1 MNRLLLAS
9 LLGLLTAMAVVL
21 TAACPAGAILAAP
34 IPRVVHPAAGT
45 AHRRARPCRPSPK
58 RRHAK
63 KRKATLCGRP
73 AGKHGGASSAG
84 RPGSSGAAPSGP
96 AASTGSTASTGSI
109 GSGAQPPAASSVAP
123 PAPIALG
130 PSGSNPPP
138 LPVTAPSA
146 WDEPALSDPTTIELS
161 PTNYVLSLSDSQDY
175 VLECPSGGL
184 TLPSSLNVAGGHN
197 VVLQNCDVELSN
209 PDWAARFSYQTG
221 TLWVE
226 GVHFGGAQLTG
237 GIQFQEPGAT
247 VVLRDVLFDTVY
259 GSQSTNHAE
268 LIQTWAGPARL
279 LIDGLTGST
288 TYQGLFLLPD
298 QYDSGPPP
306 TVIDLRHIDIDD
318 SQGAYALW
326 LGDVAG
332 SPSNDESG
340 AILTW
345 NVEDVYVVPNP
356 ARTWPGWWLMPQPST
371 GDPTWDNAMA
381 GSPPGGPFVQ
391 ATSSGAAGVDE
402 GSEPP
407 QLLGEQP

>member
-1 MNRLLLAS
+1 MHRSPLAS
-9 LLGLLTAMAVVL
+9 VLGLATAMAIL
-21 TAACPAGAILAAP
+21 LAAASPAGAMLASP
-34 IPRVVHPAAGT
+34 ISRIVH
-45 AHRRARPCRPSPK
+45 RASSSATRCGPTPK
-58 RRHAK
+58 RRRGR
-63 KRKATLCGRP
+63 KRKAASCRRPTKQHRATPSPP
-73 AGKHGGASSAG
+73 AGV
-84 RPGSSGAAPSGP
+84 APTE
-96 AASTGSTASTGSI
+96 STGSTGSTS
-109 GSGAQPPAASSVAP
+109 STAAPAAPVV
-123 PAPIALG
+123 LG
-130 PSGSNPPP
+130 PSDSDPLP
-138 LPVTAPSA
+138 LPVSAPSA

-161 PTNYVLSLSDSQDY
+161 PTNYVLSLNDDQDY
-175 VLECPSGGL
+175 VLQCPSGGL
-184 TLPSSLNVAGGHN
+184 ALPNALNVAGGHN
-197 VVLQNCDVELSN
+197 VVLENCAIELSN
-209 PDWAARFSYQTG
+209 PDWAAKFSYQTG

-268 LIQTWAGPARL
+268 LIQTWSGPARL

-306 TVIDLRHIDIDD
+306 SVIDLRHIDIDD

-326 LGDVAG
+326 LGDVADA
-332 SPSNDESG
+332 PSGDESG

-356 ARTWPGWWLMPQPST
+356 TRTWPGWWLMPQPST
-371 GDPTWDNAMA
+371 GDPTWDNALA
-381 GSPPGGPFVQ
+381 GSPPGGAYVQ

-402 GSEPP
+402 GTEPP